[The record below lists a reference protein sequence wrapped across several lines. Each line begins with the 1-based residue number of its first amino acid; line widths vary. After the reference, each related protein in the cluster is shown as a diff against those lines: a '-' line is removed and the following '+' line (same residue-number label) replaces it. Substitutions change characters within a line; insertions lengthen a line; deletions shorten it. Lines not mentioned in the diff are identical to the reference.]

1 MRNKLI
7 AFTLAAAL
15 ALLAA
20 GCMEQAADEVSET
33 VSQAKSEL
41 ENAGSRLE
49 EAGSRVGSAVESM
62 LDPDSSRK
70 EESSATLTPQPRE
83 GFENRRPGFFPR
95 PGLCGCRE
103 MRQLFLFSPF
113 LRARQGHAILAIHR
127 IF

>member
-20 GCMEQAADEVSET
+20 GCMERAADEVSET

-49 EAGSRVGSAVESM
+49 ETGSRVGSAVESM
-62 LDPDSSRK
+62 LDPDSSHK
-70 EESSATLTPQPRE
+70 EESSATLTPQPR
-83 GFENRRPGFFPR
+83 
-95 PGLCGCRE
+95 
-103 MRQLFLFSPF
+103 
-113 LRARQGHAILAIHR
+113 
-127 IF
+127 

>member
-20 GCMEQAADEVSET
+20 GCMERAADEVSET

-49 EAGSRVGSAVESM
+49 ETGSRVGSAVESM
-62 LDPDSSRK
+62 LDPNSSRK
-70 EESSATLTPQPRE
+70 EESGATLTPQPR
-83 GFENRRPGFFPR
+83 
-95 PGLCGCRE
+95 
-103 MRQLFLFSPF
+103 
-113 LRARQGHAILAIHR
+113 
-127 IF
+127 

>member
-20 GCMEQAADEVSET
+20 GCMERAADEVSET

-49 EAGSRVGSAVESM
+49 EAGSPG
-62 LDPDSSRK
+62 
-70 EESSATLTPQPRE
+70 
-83 GFENRRPGFFPR
+83 GFCRGIHAG
-95 PGLCGCRE
+95 PGL
-103 MRQLFLFSPF
+103 LP
-113 LRARQGHAILAIHR
+113 QGRVQRHPYAPAQIGL
-127 IF
+127 